1 MYSSV
6 ASFIAN
12 RRHARPNYADGMIH
26 EARVLLPLL
35 RLAVEPIA
43 DVTDAPIVALDR
55 LLDQLL
61 GYQFQL
67 APFSGFI
74 DGERG
79 LANGVGEQRS

>member
-1 MYSSV
+1 MYANV

-12 RRHARPNYADGMIH
+12 RRHARPDYAYGMIDN
-26 EARVLLPLL
+26 ALVLLSLFW
-35 RLAVEPIA
+35 LAVQPITDLA
-43 DVTDAPIVALDR
+43 DTPVVALDR

>member
-1 MYSSV
+1 
-6 ASFIAN
+6 
-12 RRHARPNYADGMIH
+12 MIDN
-26 EARVLLPLL
+26 ALMLLSLF
-35 RLAVEPIA
+35 RFAVQPIA
-43 DVTDAPIVALDR
+43 DLADAPIVALDR

>member
-1 MYSSV
+1 
-6 ASFIAN
+6 
-12 RRHARPNYADGMIH
+12 MIH

-79 LANGVGEQRS
+79 LTDGVGEQLLAGATKRITGLSLYKRHC